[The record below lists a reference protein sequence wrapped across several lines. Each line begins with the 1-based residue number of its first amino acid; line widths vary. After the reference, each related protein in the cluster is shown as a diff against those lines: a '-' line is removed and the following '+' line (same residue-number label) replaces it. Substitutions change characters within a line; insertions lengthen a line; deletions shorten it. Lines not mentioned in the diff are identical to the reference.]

1 VRTFTTAFIGAGNMA
16 RSIIGGLL
24 TAGFDAG
31 DIGASDPL
39 DENLVALQTLGLRS
53 LATDNA
59 TVAANADVV
68 VLAVKPQLMREVCLS
83 LAPVMRDDM
92 LVISIAAGV
101 PAASLSSWLGGRAR
115 IVRCMPNT
123 PALLGLGASGLY
135 AHGDVPASLQDR
147 AQTVLEAVGVVRWVS
162 DEDLLHAVTA
172 VSGSGPAYFF
182 LFMEAMIA
190 EARRMGLDAESA
202 RTLCAQTCIGAGHM
216 LADSDVDATELRRR
230 VTSPGGTTERAVAS
244 FEAAGLADTVG
255 AAMRDCHT
263 RSQELAAEL
272 S

>member
-1 VRTFTTAFIGAGNMA
+1 MSAFTTAFIGAGNMA
-16 RSIIGGLL
+16 RSMVGGLL
-24 TAGFDAG
+24 AAGFDAEA
-31 DIGASDPL
+31 IRAADPL
-39 DENLVALQTLGLRS
+39 EENLAALEKLGLS
-53 LATDNA
+53 QLSSDNA
-59 TVAANADVV
+59 GIAGSADVV
-68 VLAVKPQLMREVCLS
+68 VLAVKPQVMREVCLS
-83 LAPVMRDDM
+83 LAPVMHDDM

-101 PAASLSSWLGGRAR
+101 PAASLASWLGGPAH

-123 PALLGLGASGLY
+123 PALLGLGASALY
-135 AHGDVPASLQDR
+135 AHADVPGPLQDR
-147 AQTVLEAVGVVRWVS
+147 AQTVLEAVGVVRWVT

-172 VSGSGPAYFF
+172 LSGSGPAYFF

-202 RTLCAQTCIGAGHM
+202 RTLCAQTCIGAGRM
-216 LADSDVDATELRRR
+216 LADSDADADELRRR
-230 VTSPGGTTERAVAS
+230 VTSPGGTTERALAS
-244 FEAAGLADTVG
+244 FEAAGLADAVG